1 MNSIILELSA
11 IEDKIIDN
19 TGMYSFEIYKKLSE
33 ILEIEKKEDLRVSN
47 IFGEFFN
54 ETIKLEKEKKYKIRV
69 ITKSQKSFS
78 NLQKKLFEIAVNKEK
93 IEIGEGV
100 FRLSGIITKNET
112 WCGEYDLKEEW
123 DNLSPEINNFY
134 EKIKIK
140 IVNPILMNRKSI
152 LGFDKILEIILKDVE
167 NEVEFK
173 MEKIKESILNSVVVK
188 KEYYREKRV
197 NLLNNEIKKVYL
209 GDIEVIL
216 QGYYGKMLLSFLQYI
231 KYTGLGELK
240 EYGFGEIII
249 TNE

>member
-54 ETIKLEKEKKYKIRV
+54 ETIKLEKGKKYKIRV

-197 NLLNNEIKKVYL
+197 NLLNDEIKKVYL

>member
-11 IEDKIIDN
+11 LEDKIIDN

-33 ILEIEKKEDLRVSN
+33 MLEIEKKEELRVSN

-54 ETIKLEKEKKYKIRV
+54 EIIKLEKEKKYRIRV
-69 ITKSQKSFS
+69 IAKSQKIFS
-78 NLQKKLFEIAVNKEK
+78 ILQKKLFEIAVNKEK

-123 DNLSPEINNFY
+123 DNLSSEITNFY
-134 EKIKIK
+134 EKIKMK
-140 IVNPILMNRKSI
+140 IVNPILTNRKSI
-152 LGFDKILEIILKDVE
+152 LGFERILEIILENVK
-167 NEVEFK
+167 NEVEFET
-173 MEKIKESILNSVVVK
+173 EKIKESILNSVIVK

-197 NLLNNEIKKVYL
+197 NLLNDEIKKVYL

>member
-19 TGMYSFEIYKKLSE
+19 TEMYSFEIYKKLSE

-54 ETIKLEKEKKYKIRV
+54 ETIKLEKGKKYKIRV

-152 LGFDKILEIILKDVE
+152 LWFDKILEIILKDVE

-197 NLLNNEIKKVYL
+197 NLLNDEIKKVYL

>member
-152 LGFDKILEIILKDVE
+152 LEFDKILEIILKDVE

-209 GDIEVIL
+209 GDIEVVL
-216 QGYYGKMLLSFLQYI
+216 QGYYGKMLLSFLQYV

>member
-33 ILEIEKKEDLRVSN
+33 MLEIEKKEDLRVSN

-93 IEIGEGV
+93 IEIGEGF

-112 WCGEYDLKEEW
+112 WCGEYDLKKEW

-134 EKIKIK
+134 EKIKMK
-140 IVNPILMNRKSI
+140 IVNPIIMNRKSI

-167 NEVEFK
+167 NEVEF
-173 MEKIKESILNSVVVK
+173 ETGKIKESILNSVIVK

-209 GDIEVIL
+209 GDIEVVL
-216 QGYYGKMLLSFLQYI
+216 QGYYGKILLTFLQYV
-231 KYTGLGELK
+231 KYTGVGELK

-249 TNE
+249 TKE

>member
-19 TGMYSFEIYKKLSE
+19 TEMYSFEIYKKLSE

-54 ETIKLEKEKKYKIRV
+54 ETIKLEKGKKYKIRV

-173 MEKIKESILNSVVVK
+173 MEKIKESILKSVVVK

-209 GDIEVIL
+209 GDIEVVL
-216 QGYYGKMLLSFLQYI
+216 QGYYGKMLLSFLQYV

>member
-1 MNSIILELSA
+1 MNSVILELSSV
-11 IEDKIIDN
+11 ENKIIDN
-19 TGMYSFEIYKKLSE
+19 TGMYSFVIYEKLSE
-33 ILEIEKKEDLRVSN
+33 MLGIEKDEEMRVSN

-54 ETIKLEKEKKYKIRV
+54 EKIKLEKEKKYKIRV

-112 WCGEYDLKEEW
+112 WCGEYDLKKEW
-123 DNLSPEINNFY
+123 DNLSSEVTNFY
-134 EKIKIK
+134 EKIKMK
-140 IVNPILMNRKSI
+140 IVNPILMNRKSV

-167 NEVEFK
+167 NEVEFE
-173 MEKIKESILNSVVVK
+173 MGKIKESILNSVIVK

-197 NLLNNEIKKVYL
+197 NLLNNEIKKVCL
-209 GDIEVIL
+209 GDIEIVL
-216 QGYYGKMLLSFLQYI
+216 QGYYGQMLLSFLQYV
-231 KYTGLGELK
+231 KYTGVGELK

>member
-33 ILEIEKKEDLRVSN
+33 ILEIEKKEELRVSN

-93 IEIGEGV
+93 IEIGEGF

-134 EKIKIK
+134 EKIKMK

-197 NLLNNEIKKVYL
+197 NLLNDEIKKVYL

-231 KYTGLGELK
+231 KYSGLGELK

-249 TNE
+249 TKE